1 MAPWPLPP
9 SLLLLL
15 LLLGGSTARPA
26 ALRAPR
32 HSDGTF
38 TSELSRLRD
47 SARLQRLLQGLVGK
61 RRRAVWTGP
70 RRRDMPGAPAPGLI
84 LIWGGTASRTP
95 RTAPPGFNPQRARCA
110 CCGQT
115 SQPCRPGC
123 HPEPLCIRSGLP
135 GCLVWLGLVTV
146 PEAAETTQWPR

>member
-9 SLLLLL
+9 SLLLLLLLL

-61 RRRAVWTGP
+61 RSEQDTENRTSWFQPTEGQVCLLWSDEPALQAWMPPRAPLHQVWSP
-70 RRRDMPGAPAPGLI
+70 WLPSVA
-84 LIWGGTASRTP
+84 
-95 RTAPPGFNPQRARCA
+95 
-110 CCGQT
+110 
-115 SQPCRPGC
+115 RPG
-123 HPEPLCIRSGLP
+123 HSSRG
-135 GCLVWLGLVTV
+135 G
-146 PEAAETTQWPR
+146 